1 MWRIEGTRN
10 EARAVRSKLCEVI
23 TRPLEREQVPLDR
36 SEVDVSFQ
44 APNREWEIEIR
55 SGMAVGGR
63 INALQL
69 FHTSVSEMPG

>member
-1 MWRIEGTRN
+1 M
-10 EARAVRSKLCEVI
+10 RSNLCEVI
-23 TRPLEREQVPLDR
+23 TRPLEREQVPPER
-36 SEVDVSFQ
+36 SEVDVSFE

-55 SGMAVGGR
+55 SRMVVGGN